1 MFGFLPIRRDVK
13 DFANNFIAY
22 LHGHH
27 LNRHDSH
34 TIARKAGVEDLEEAP
49 HICFKEELLHIA
61 VAGEPME
68 DEISTELSR
77 RQPMIQAVGQ
87 IYTYDSGGWSNL

>member
-1 MFGFLPIRRDVK
+1 M
-13 DFANNFIAY
+13 
-22 LHGHH
+22 
-27 LNRHDSH
+27 
-34 TIARKAGVEDLEEAP
+34 IARKAGVEDVEEGP